1 MTAQSSATRRPSHG
15 NVGSAFAKELF
26 GRPAER
32 KLKANIEKGLERVE
46 TVLSDQVQYADK
58 VAQVTTTYLL
68 GAGGKRLRPMLVL
81 LSAQLGP
88 NSDSDAVLTAAA
100 ATEITHLASLYHD
113 DVMDEATLRRG
124 VTAAHLRWSNS
135 MAILAGD
142 LLFARASQMF
152 SHLGQDAIRLQATVF
167 ERLVLGQMHETIG
180 PAEGEDRI
188 DHYLRVLS
196 DKTGSLIG
204 AAAEYGVMLS
214 GAPQAFRGA
223 LSDFGEGIGVAFQIV
238 DDVIDLSPTSEKTGK
253 LAGTDLRAGV
263 ETLPVLLLERRANGG
278 DADAADLLERIR
290 TRVAGTAPG
299 SADQS
304 FAREEPRGS
313 DDPAEVDAIIAE
325 LREHEVS
332 KETLEAAET
341 HVARAIE
348 SLEPLPSG
356 VVKEA
361 LREFADRLINRDF

>member
-1 MTAQSSATRRPSHG
+1 MTSQSSATRRPSHG
-15 NVGSAFAKELF
+15 NVGAAFAKELF

-32 KLKANIEKGLERVE
+32 KLKATIDKGLEHVE
-46 TVLSDQVQYADK
+46 EVLSEQVKYADN

-88 NSDSDAVLTAAA
+88 KSDSEAVYTAAA

-113 DVMDEATLRRG
+113 DVMDDATLRRG
-124 VTAAHLRWSNS
+124 VTAAHLRWTNS

-152 SHLGQDAIRLQATVF
+152 SHLGADAIRLQATVF

-188 DHYLRVLS
+188 DHYLRVLA

-214 GAPQAFRGA
+214 GAPESYREA
-223 LSDFGEGIGVAFQIV
+223 LSTFGEGIGTAFQIV
-238 DDVIDLSPTSEKTGK
+238 DDVIDLSPSSDKTGK

-263 ETLPVLLLERRANGG
+263 ETLPVLLLERRALAG
-278 DADAADLLERIR
+278 DAEAADLLERIR

-299 SADQS
+299 SADGS
-304 FAREEPRGS
+304 FAREDSRGS
-313 DDPAEVDAIIAE
+313 SDPAEVDAIITE

-332 KETLEAAET
+332 QETLEAAES
-341 HVARAIE
+341 HVRHAIE
-348 SLEPLPSG
+348 ALDPLPSG
-356 VVKEA
+356 VVKAA

>member
-1 MTAQSSATRRPSHG
+1 MTAPSSATRRPSHG
-15 NVGSAFAKELF
+15 NVGSTFAQTLF
-26 GRPAER
+26 AGPAER
-32 KLKANIEKGLERVE
+32 KLRKTLDAGLDRVE
-46 TVLSDQVQYADK
+46 DVLREQVQYADQ
-58 VAQVTTTYLL
+58 VAQVTTSYLL

-88 NSDSDAVLTAAA
+88 DSENEGVLTAAA

-113 DVMDEATLRRG
+113 DVMDDAILRRG

-152 SHLGQDAIRLQATVF
+152 SYLGDEAIRMQATVF

-180 PAEGEDRI
+180 PAEGENRI
-188 DHYLRVLS
+188 DHYLRVLA

-204 AAAEYGVMLS
+204 AAAEYGVLLS
-214 GAPQAFRGA
+214 GAPQEFRPA
-223 LSDFGEGIGVAFQIV
+223 LSQFGEGIGVAFQIV
-238 DDVIDLSPTSEKTGK
+238 DDVIDLSPSSDKTGK

-263 ETLPVLLLERRANGG
+263 ETLPVLLLERRALAG
-278 DADAADLLERIR
+278 DAEATDLLDRIR
-290 TRVAGTAPG
+290 TRVAGTQPG
-299 SADQS
+299 SVDQS
-304 FAREEPRGS
+304 FAREEAAGS
-313 DDPAEVDAIIAE
+313 SDSAEVDAIIAE

-332 KETLEAAET
+332 QETVNAAES
-341 HVARAIE
+341 HVQQAIE
-348 SLEPLPSG
+348 ALDPLPSG
-356 VVKEA
+356 VVKSA

>member
-1 MTAQSSATRRPSHG
+1 MTAQFSVTRRPSHG

-32 KLKANIEKGLERVE
+32 KLKASLEKGLERVE
-46 TVLSDQVQYADK
+46 EVLSEQVQYADN

-68 GAGGKRLRPMLVL
+68 GAGGKRLRPMLVM

-88 NSDSDAVLTAAA
+88 RPDAEPVLTAAA

-152 SHLGQDAIRLQATVF
+152 SHLGPEAIRLQATVF

-204 AAAEYGVMLS
+204 AAAEYGVMMSDAPHEFREPLS
-214 GAPQAFRGA
+214 R
-223 LSDFGEGIGVAFQIV
+223 FGEGIGVAFQIV
-238 DDVIDLSPTSEKTGK
+238 DDVIDLSPSSEKTGK

-263 ETLPVLLLERRANGG
+263 ETLPVLLLERRAAGG

-290 TRVAGTAPG
+290 TKVAGTAPG
-299 SADQS
+299 SADPT
-304 FAREEPRGS
+304 FAREDARDPS
-313 DDPAEVDAIIAE
+313 DPAEVDAIITE

-332 KETLEAAET
+332 QETVETAEV
-341 HVARAIE
+341 HVQHALDA
-348 SLEPLPSG
+348 LDPLPTG
-356 VVKEA
+356 VVKSA